1 MPKRRQPAFDAVL
14 WFLWIM
20 ATSAGWLLGSLL
32 FANLAL
38 VPAGVGVA
46 AMQAVVLH
54 HRIPRAWRWFLA
66 TSAAWLVASILLLV
80 AIPAGLQGL
89 LAGLIAGPV
98 LGLAQWLL
106 LRGEVLWA
114 GWWSVLSTIAWITG
128 LTLLP
133 GILSTGALAGAITG
147 VALSLL
153 LHYPKPAPTLQEAE
167 SRS

>member
-1 MPKRRQPAFDAVL
+1 MPKTRQPAFDAAL

-20 ATSAGWLLGSLL
+20 ATSVGWLLGSLV
-32 FANLAL
+32 FSNLAL
-38 VPAGVGVA
+38 VSAGVGVG
-46 AMQAVVLH
+46 AMQAAVLH
-54 HRIPRAWRWFLA
+54 RRIPRVWRWFLA
-66 TSAAWLVASILLLV
+66 TSAAWLAASILLLV

-114 GWWSVLSTIAWITG
+114 GWWIVISTIAWITG

-147 VALSLL
+147 LALSLL

-167 SRS
+167 SRN